1 MTARPWLKIVSVL
14 IGLFLTVPTM
24 IVVPMSLSASDTFRF
39 PPENWSL
46 KWYESLFT
54 SPQWTTA
61 IVNSLQVGLITAA
74 LATVLGTAAAIGLT
88 RLGDR
93 VRGLATG
100 FLLSPI
106 IIPNILIALV
116 IFSAF
121 LRAGLTGSLLG
132 IALAHTALAL
142 PYVVIAVTAR
152 LQGMDPTLRTAG
164 SSLGARPFSV
174 FRKITLP
181 LALPGVL
188 SGAVLA
194 FVISFD
200 EVVIAL
206 FLQSPTAVTLP
217 VLMFNSVTVQIDPTI
232 SAASSVTVLVVSVPI
247 LLVQVIGARRGK
259 RERRR

>member
-1 MTARPWLKIVSVL
+1 
-14 IGLFLTVPTM
+14 M
-24 IVVPMSLSASDTFRF
+24 IVVPMSFSASTTFRF
-39 PPENWSL
+39 PPKEWSV
-46 KWYESLFT
+46 KWYHSLFT
-54 SPQWTTA
+54 SPQWTDA
-61 IVNSLQVGLITAA
+61 IVNSLQVGLITAV
-74 LATVLGTAAAIGLT
+74 LATTLGTAAAIGVL
-88 RLGDR
+88 RLGER
-93 VRGLATG
+93 ARWPAIG

-121 LRAGLTGSLLG
+121 LRVGLTGSLLG
-132 IALAHTALAL
+132 IALAHSALAL
-142 PYVVIAVTAR
+142 PYVVIAVTTR
-152 LQGMDPTLRTAG
+152 LQGMDPVLRAAG
-164 SSLGARPFSV
+164 SGLGATPFSV

-206 FLQSPTAVTLP
+206 FLQSPSAITLP

-247 LLVQVIGARRGK
+247 LLAQVIGARRGM
-259 RERRR
+259 RRGARGDKGESRR

>member
-1 MTARPWLKIVSVL
+1 MNARPWLKIVAVL

-24 IVVPMSLSASDTFRF
+24 IVIPMSFSASSTFRF
-39 PPENWSL
+39 PPTEWSL

-54 SPQWTTA
+54 SPQWTDA
-61 IVNSLQVGLITAA
+61 ILNSLQVGLIAA
-74 LATVLGTAAAIGLT
+74 GLATVLGTAAAIGLS
-88 RLGDR
+88 RLSER

-116 IFSAF
+116 IFTAF
-121 LRAGLTGSLLG
+121 LRAGLTGSLFG

-142 PYVVIAVTAR
+142 PYVVIAVTTR
-152 LQGMDPTLRTAG
+152 LQGMNPALGTAG
-164 SSLGARPFSV
+164 SSLGARPWSV

-206 FLQSPTAVTLP
+206 FLQSPTATTLP

-247 LLVQVIGARRGK
+247 LLAQMIGVRRAK
-259 RERRR
+259 RERQR